1 MEYHPKILELK
12 EQVAYLKWQ
21 RQQKDRSIKLAVE
34 HSKALKQ
41 RDTMLHII
49 ATQESDRY
57 YKKKVVVESEYAKP
71 LEISLYELNKF
82 KQSVENDSKRIQEVS
97 SYCESFFNDDLNTR

>member
-1 MEYHPKILELK
+1 MEFHPKILELK

-57 YKKKVVVESEYAKP
+57 YRKRVVIESEYAKP
-71 LEISLYELNKF
+71 LEITQYELS
-82 KQSVENDSKRIQEVS
+82 QLRQVAENDSKRIQEV
-97 SYCESFFNDDLNTR
+97 RKA